1 MKYILCILITL
12 VSPVLILGQKKF
24 NVTFVLPDSAHV
36 KKMNF
41 YYYDCIQRS
50 YIPVSATYTNN
61 TTTISHSYN
70 TVYAKIFIDY
80 NFGKRRPFMS
90 IVTTEKPASITL
102 MSPIN
107 EDDPFNNAKIIN
119 AHDCK
124 QEISAMTAYIKEP
137 QERYNQMYDSITP
150 GWAPHDS
157 LAFERLEE
165 AKIAIENKRL
175 EYIRKHSYSYYSFSL
190 FEKFSI
196 STLSPDLLL
205 QQFATIFP
213 ARFKNSEE
221 GASVKNYLLNRAILE
236 DKKKALSFTATD
248 IDSNKIILNEI
259 YKKKQVL
266 LVFWGTWCKPCIDEI
281 PLLRA
286 IRKKYPIDQLEII
299 AIATQSP
306 PEKVRQLI
314 KEQQLDW
321 THIVNNN
328 SINLLYQVISYPE
341 IYLIDTNG
349 NVKYKKSSYPDIN
362 LENLNKTIDIG
373 FRSIKK

>member
-1 MKYILCILITL
+1 MW
-12 VSPVLILGQKKF
+12 GQKKF

-36 KKMNF
+36 QKMNF

-61 TTTISHSYN
+61 TATISHSYN

-80 NFGKRRPFMS
+80 NFGERRPFMS

-102 MSPIN
+102 VSPIN
-107 EDDPFNNAKIIN
+107 EADPFNNATILN
-119 AHDCK
+119 AHDWR
-124 QEISAMTAYIKEP
+124 QEISDMTAYIKEP
-137 QERYNQMYDSITP
+137 QERYIQMYDSITP
-150 GWAPHDS
+150 SWTPHDS
-157 LAFERLEE
+157 LAFEKLEE
-165 AKIAIENKRL
+165 ANIAIENKRF
-175 EYIRKHSYSYYSFSL
+175 EYIRKHSNSYYSFSL
-190 FEKFSI
+190 FETFSI

-205 QQFATIFP
+205 RQFATIFP

-221 GASVKNYLLNRAILE
+221 GASIKNYLLNRAILE
-236 DKKKALSFTATD
+236 GKKKALSFTATD

-266 LVFWGTWCKPCIDEI
+266 LVFWGTWCKPCLDEI

-286 IRKKYPIDQLEII
+286 IRKKYPTDQLEII

-321 THIVNNN
+321 THIINNN

-362 LENLNKTIDIG
+362 LENLNKTIEIG
-373 FRSIKK
+373 FHSIKK